1 MLRRSDVTV
10 MWKNKLFETAKDCVL
25 IEKAPL
31 SDYTT
36 FRVGGPAEILAK
48 PQTEEA
54 LCSLLDWVKSEAV
67 PFLLIGNGSNL
78 LVRDGGFDG
87 LVIHIGNALG
97 DVRMEGNCLIAQ
109 AGALLSK
116 VATVAADNSLAGMAF
131 AHGIPGSL
139 GGAVYM
145 NAGAYG
151 GEMSQIIEW
160 VRVWTPDGVKKW
172 NVDEMGFGYRHSRL
186 MEENAVVLAACLKL
200 QVGEREAIRSQM
212 KELMQQRKS
221 KQPLEYPSAGSFFKR
236 PQGHFAG
243 ALIENAG
250 LKGFTIGGA
259 QISEKHAGFLINHN
273 HATAADVLNVM
284 RAVQEKVFE
293 ETGVQMENE
302 VRIVGKDQ

>member
-1 MLRRSDVTV
+1 
-10 MWKNKLFETAKDCVL
+10 MWKKRLFETVKDCQWL
-25 IEKAPL
+25 ENAPL

-36 FRVGGPAEILAK
+36 FRVGGPATVLAK

-54 LCSLLDWVKSEAV
+54 LCALLDWVEQEEIPV
-67 PFLLIGNGSNL
+67 LLLGNGSNL

-87 LVIHIGNALG
+87 LVIHVGSALADIRVDG
-97 DVRMEGNCLIAQ
+97 EILIAQ

-116 VATVAADNSLAGMAF
+116 VATVAADNHLAGMAF

-151 GEMSQIIEW
+151 GEMCQIIEW
-160 VRVWTPDGVKKW
+160 VRVWTPDGVKTYPCS
-172 NVDEMGFGYRHSRL
+172 EMDFGYRHSRL
-186 MEENAVVLAACLKL
+186 MTEKAVVLSVGLKL
-200 QVGEREAIRSQM
+200 SNGDRDAIRAEM
-212 KELMQQRKS
+212 KDLMQRRKS

-236 PQGHFAG
+236 PEGHFAG

-250 LKGFTIGGA
+250 LKGFTVGGA
-259 QISEKHAGFLINHN
+259 QISEKHAGFLINHD
-273 HATAADVLNVM
+273 HGTAADVLNVM
-284 RAVQEKVFE
+284 RAVQKKVFE
-293 ETGVQMENE
+293 DTGVMLENE

>member
-1 MLRRSDVTV
+1 
-10 MWKNKLFETAKDCVL
+10 MWKKRLFETVKDCQWL
-25 IEKAPL
+25 ENAPL

-36 FRVGGPAEILAK
+36 FRVGGPATVLAK

-54 LCSLLDWVKSEAV
+54 LCALLDWVEQEEIPV
-67 PFLLIGNGSNL
+67 LLLGNGSNL

-87 LVIHIGNALG
+87 LVIHVGSALADIRVDG
-97 DVRMEGNCLIAQ
+97 ESLIAQ

-116 VATVAADNSLAGMAF
+116 VATVAADNHLAGMAF

-151 GEMSQIIEW
+151 GEMCQIIEW
-160 VRVWTPDGVKKW
+160 VRVWTPDGVKTYPCSKM
-172 NVDEMGFGYRHSRL
+172 DFGYRHSRL
-186 MEENAVVLAACLKL
+186 MTEKAVVLSVGLKL
-200 QVGEREAIRSQM
+200 SNGDRDAIRAEM
-212 KELMQQRKS
+212 KDLMQRRKS

-236 PQGHFAG
+236 PEGHFAG

-250 LKGFTIGGA
+250 LKGFTVGGA
-259 QISEKHAGFLINHN
+259 QISEKHAGFLINHD
-273 HATAADVLNVM
+273 HGTAADVLNVM
-284 RAVQEKVFE
+284 RAVQKKVFE
-293 ETGVQMENE
+293 DTGVMLENE